1 MSKYIMGWQMLCG
14 IEKNGS
20 MNTIAWGFWDGEKLE
35 TIEKPI
41 WTKPK
46 NFQDPDTSEKNWS

>member
-1 MSKYIMGWQMLCG
+1 MGWQMLCG